1 MFNIKLQEMSSKMS
15 FKALVVKIQQSKN
28 QHGGGGKRSIMSS
41 RGADRVKFWQ
51 SFNQWA
57 E

>member
-1 MFNIKLQEMSSKMS
+1 MSSKMS

-41 RGADRVKFWQ
+41 RGADRVKFRQ